1 MVSAQTAGNDQ
12 SYTDENEAGAQD
24 NLLSVNPNDPEWK
37 DELATWKD
45 DTEYPIPTGTMRQI
59 SPGEFAIVKAKF
71 KAAPVEEAEAE
82 TPAEDAGGGVDEG
95 AAEQPPEPPM
105 SKNPAMD
112 NYLKRKYA
120 RA

>member
-24 NLLSVNPNDPEWK
+24 NLLSLNPNDEKWK
-37 DELATWKD
+37 DTVSAWEDGK
-45 DTEYPIPTGTMRQI
+45 EYKGVIVDLRQI
-59 SPGEFAIVKAKF
+59 SPGEFEVTKLE
-71 KAAPVEEAEAE
+71 APGGAVEDE

-95 AAEQPPEPPM
+95 PAEQPPEPPM